1 MAKRISKNEFRYGV
15 EGWYNGVESTAFT
28 RNIVTGDETPLNT
41 RYASGGSRMNSIA
54 VYATHTLEIN
64 DRLIINDG
72 IRYSFVGLN
81 AKFTDTTFFKFPFTA
96 ADQNNGALNGNLG
109 VIYMP
114 DKNTRV
120 IAGISS
126 GFRAPNVDDL
136 SKVFESTPGNVIVP
150 NDDLEPEYTYNGEV
164 GITHIVG
171 GRFTMSATGYY
182 TLFRNA
188 LTVKDYTYNGLDSI
202 LYEGVMSNVVAVQIA
217 EAQTIGVT
225 KTENFKADFEK
236 KKDISAYLDY
246 EGPKKNIQILKCGIG
261 EEVYE
266 MYPELK
272 EKRVGLGVAN
282 IVLEY
287 LDNLNRF
294 EFTEDKT
301 EIKNRMVQQFKA
313 SNAGIS
319 ENKIEGRGKIKLANY
334 FVEIEVYDYS
344 VSEDETINLK
354 DGIKD
359 NMVTRIG
366 LQVRFTNAENGTI
379 IAASG
384 LGEAKTTRE
393 LTLVSDASVDPIKFN
408 QSTISISTKKALD
421 VACANILD
429 KMIKK
434 GVFEK

>member
-1 MAKRISKNEFRYGV
+1 MQKLLVLLSFFLLSSVVGV
-15 EGWYNGVESTAFT
+15 
-28 RNIVTGDETPLNT
+28 
-41 RYASGGSRMNSIA
+41 
-54 VYATHTLEIN
+54 
-64 DRLIINDG
+64 
-72 IRYSFVGLN
+72 
-81 AKFTDTTFFKFPFTA
+81 
-96 ADQNNGALNGNLG
+96 
-109 VIYMP
+109 
-114 DKNTRV
+114 
-120 IAGISS
+120 
-126 GFRAPNVDDL
+126 
-136 SKVFESTPGNVIVP
+136 
-150 NDDLEPEYTYNGEV
+150 
-164 GITHIVG
+164 
-171 GRFTMSATGYY
+171 
-182 TLFRNA
+182 
-188 LTVKDYTYNGLDSI
+188 
-202 LYEGVMSNVVAVQIA
+202 
-217 EAQTIGVT
+217 AQTIGST
-225 KTENFKADFEK
+225 KTEDFKADFEK
-236 KKDISAYLDY
+236 KRDISQYMDY

-301 EIKNRMVQQFKA
+301 EIKNRMVKQYQA
-313 SNAGIS
+313 SAAGIS
-319 ENKIEGRGKIKLANY
+319 ENKLDGRGKIKLAHY

-359 NMVTRIG
+359 NLVTRLG

-384 LGEAKTTRE
+384 LGEAKTNRQ
-393 LTLVSDASVDPIKFN
+393 LTLLSDASIDPIKFN

-421 VACANILD
+421 IACANILD

-434 GVFEK
+434 GVFAK